1 MSISVI
7 FICYE
12 NICRSPM
19 AEGIFSSLLARHN
32 LQHIFSVS
40 SAGTVNYQQG
50 SAPDYRAIEALSAFG
65 IDISSVRARC
75 TDDLDLYAYDW
86 IFVMDHD
93 NYEEICSSFISA
105 ERPRVHM
112 VMDFVDGRSGEEI
125 TDPYYGTAKEFER
138 VMSDL
143 FSASEQI
150 LSRIF
155 EEYPLVELE
164 VFGE

>member
-1 MSISVI
+1 MPISVI

-19 AEGIFSSLLARHN
+19 AEGIFSSLLAGYN
-32 LQHIFSVS
+32 LQHLFSVS

-50 SAPDYRAIEALSAFG
+50 STPDERAIDALCSVG

-75 TDDLDLYAYDW
+75 IDDLDLHACDW
-86 IFVMDHD
+86 IFVMDNE
-93 NYEEICSSFISA
+93 NYEKICSSFIST

-125 TDPYYGTAKEFER
+125 SDPYYGTAKEFER
-138 VMSDL
+138 VKNDL
-143 FSASEQI
+143 VIASEQI
-150 LSRIF
+150 LYRIF
-155 EEYPLVELE
+155 EEYPDVALQVSRE
-164 VFGE
+164 